1 MAIRI
6 EIDASTLARSRFA
19 TSPGVEVVA
28 TLSAR
33 RDGSPRHASRW
44 YSRSLARLDA
54 WTLDLLH
61 ALVPLDHRYVPDFLT
76 PHPQRPR
83 ETRDGMVEAIAATA
97 EEEIAYQLD
106 FAFDGRPV
114 HPEFAAMF
122 DSTDQ
127 YLAWRRR
134 PPQMLKDLL
143 AAGERTL
150 AHEAAVA
157 MGRFFDAAIAE
168 EWSRA
173 AAVLDADIA
182 YRADLMAAHGLS
194 SMLDSLGA
202 DLEWD
207 GHHLSVPRPFDAVVD
222 WADDGVLFIPCTTHT
237 GPLSYAAERP
247 RTPAF
252 TYAARGTAALWS
264 SAHSV
269 PDATVVGDL
278 IGITRATILQH
289 LDNPRTTKD
298 LSQLLNHSP
307 GTVSYH
313 LNVLKR
319 GGLVTSRRSGRG
331 VVYRPTALGDA
342 LLNGDLPALERHPPQ
357 T

>member
-1 MAIRI
+1 MAIHI
-6 EIDASTLARSRFA
+6 EIDATTLARSRFA
-19 TSPGVEVVA
+19 TSPGVEVIA
-28 TLSAR
+28 TLSGR
-33 RDGSPRHASRW
+33 RGGAPRHAGRW

-76 PHPQRPR
+76 PHPRRPR
-83 ETRDGMVEAIAATA
+83 ETRDGMIEAIASTS

-134 PPQMLKDLL
+134 PPRLLKDLL
-143 AAGERTL
+143 AAGERAL
-150 AHEAAVA
+150 ADEAAAA

-168 EWSRA
+168 EWPRA
-173 AAVLDADIA
+173 SAVLAADIA
-182 YRADLMAAHGLS
+182 YRAELMATHGLS
-194 SMLDSLGA
+194 SMLQSLGA

-207 GHHLSVPRPFDAVVD
+207 GHRLSIPRPFDAVVD
-222 WADDGVLFIPCTTHT
+222 WADDGVLFIPCTAHA
-237 GPLSYAAERP
+237 GPLLYAAERP
-247 RTPAF
+247 RTPAL
-252 TYAARGTAALWS
+252 TYAARGTVALWS
-264 SAHSV
+264 SAQ
-269 PDATVVGDL
+269 PAPNTEVVGEL
-278 IGITRATILQH
+278 IGATRATILRH

-307 GTVSYH
+307 GTISYH
-313 LNVLKR
+313 LSVLKR
-319 GGLVTSRRSGRG
+319 GGLVTCRRSGRG

-342 LLNGDLPALERHPPQ
+342 LLNGELPALERHPPR